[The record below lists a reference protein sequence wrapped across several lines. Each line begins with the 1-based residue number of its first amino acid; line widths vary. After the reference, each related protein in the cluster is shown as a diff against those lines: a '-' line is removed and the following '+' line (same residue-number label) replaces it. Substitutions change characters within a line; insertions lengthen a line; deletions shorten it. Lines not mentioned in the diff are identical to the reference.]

1 MKIIVNNREFPYET
15 GVRLLRTKNEECQF
29 PEIADIWNEIKPLSF
44 ADIGLLFT
52 DDMDKRYAFSCLGIE
67 RILEGIEPVLIS
79 SASLEKKTSW
89 VREDGSVHIH
99 TYSDVYELYAVRWTD
114 LYTDTPYK
122 KVSSLNK
129 RRNHFVKFRDTSIQK
144 EYMIWLNI
152 VDVYRTNNQDFPSD
166 DIAKVSLRKLEKL
179 INPIQAIAWTITTD
193 IATGGIVKILRQG
206 DCILIQQKPDAIKL
220 NIPRHLTEAEYLDLM
235 SAES

>member
-1 MKIIVNNREFPYET
+1 
-15 GVRLLRTKNEECQF
+15 
-29 PEIADIWNEIKPLSF
+29 
-44 ADIGLLFT
+44 
-52 DDMDKRYAFSCLGIE
+52 
-67 RILEGIEPVLIS
+67 
-79 SASLEKKTSW
+79 
-89 VREDGSVHIH
+89 
-99 TYSDVYELYAVRWTD
+99 VYELYAVRWTD
-114 LYTDTPYK
+114 LYTDTPHQ